1 MKKSALILAAA
12 VAFAFTSCKEKA
24 TDTADDANVAASA
37 DATSSTSGD
46 EAKFPVMTF
55 NTTEHDFGTIDQG
68 TPVEHLFTFTNTG
81 NAPLV
86 VVDAKSS
93 CGCTVP
99 TWSRESIPPG
109 GEGEMLVKFNGS
121 GQNQVS
127 KTVTITANT
136 RNGKELIKI
145 KAFVTPKPGATSGS
159 PIQVNSNS
167 SGQ

>member
-1 MKKSALILAAA
+1 MKKSALILAAL

-24 TDTADDANVAASA
+24 ADKVDEANVSASA
-37 DATSSTSGD
+37 DAGSSD

-55 NTTEHDFGTIDQG
+55 NETEFDFGTIDQG
-68 TPVEHLFTFTNTG
+68 TNVEHLFKFQNTG

-145 KAFVTPKPGATSGS
+145 KAFVTPKPGANSGS
-159 PIQVNSNS
+159 PVQVNT

>member
-1 MKKSALILAAA
+1 MKKSILMLAAIA
-12 VAFAFTSCKEKA
+12 TLALTSCKDNA
-24 TDTADDANVAASA
+24 ADKVSDLNVEVAGDVVAS
-37 DATSSTSGD
+37 T
-46 EAKFPVMTF
+46 AKFPVMEF
-55 NTTEHDFGTIDQG
+55 VELEHDFGTIDQG
-68 TPVEHLFTFTNTG
+68 TNVEYLFKFKNTG
-81 NAPLV
+81 DAPLV

-136 RNGKELIKI
+136 KNGKELIKI
-145 KAFVTPKPGATSGS
+145 KAFVTPKAGAVSGS
-159 PIQVNSNS
+159 PVQAN
-167 SGQ
+167 

>member
-1 MKKSALILAAA
+1 MKKSILMLAAI
-12 VAFAFTSCKEKA
+12 VAFSFTSCKENAADKA
-24 TDTADDANVAASA
+24 ADTAGADATTTVDASA
-37 DATSSTSGD
+37 DA
-46 EAKFPVMTF
+46 AKFPVMVF
-55 NTTEHDFGTIDQG
+55 ETTEHDFGTIDQG
-68 TPVEHLFTFTNTG
+68 TNVEHLFKFTNTG
-81 NAPLV
+81 DAPLV

-136 RNGKELIKI
+136 QNGKELIKI
-145 KAFVTPKPGATSGS
+145 KAFVTPKAGAANGS
-159 PIQVNSNS
+159 PLQVNS
-167 SGQ
+167 SGN

>member
-1 MKKSALILAAA
+1 MKKSALILAAL

-24 TDTADDANVAASA
+24 ADASGDATVASSTEAASTA
-37 DATSSTSGD
+37 SGD

-55 NTTEHDFGTIDQG
+55 DKIEHDFGTIDQG
-68 TPVEHLFTFTNTG
+68 TQVEHLFTFKNTG

-145 KAFVTPKPGATSGS
+145 KAFVTPKPGANSGS
-159 PIQVNSNS
+159 PVQVNT

>member
-1 MKKSALILAAA
+1 MRKSALILAAF
-12 VAFAFTSCKEKA
+12 VAFAFTSCKENAADKVDGTTDVSANAGAA
-24 TDTADDANVAASA
+24 T
-37 DATSSTSGD
+37 STSGD
-46 EAKFPVMTF
+46 EAKFPVMQF
-55 NTTEHDFGTIDQG
+55 EAVEHDFGTIDQG
-68 TPVEHLFTFTNTG
+68 TNVEHLFKFTNTG

-136 RNGKELIKI
+136 RNGKETIKI
-145 KAFVTPKPGATSGS
+145 KAFVTPKAGAAGGS
-159 PIQVNSNS
+159 PIQANP
-167 SGQ
+167 SGK

>member
-1 MKKSALILAAA
+1 MKKSALILAAF

-24 TDTADDANVAASA
+24 AEKVDEANVSASA
-37 DATSSTSGD
+37 DAGNSD
-46 EAKFPVMTF
+46 EAKFPVMEF
-55 NTTEHDFGTIDQG
+55 AATEHDFGTIDQG
-68 TPVEHLFTFTNTG
+68 TNVEHLFKFKNTG

-145 KAFVTPKPGATSGS
+145 KAFVTPKPGTNNGS
-159 PIQVNSNS
+159 PVQTNS

>member
-1 MKKSALILAAA
+1 MKKSILMLAAV
-12 VAFAFTSCKEKA
+12 VAFAFTSCKDNAADKVA
-24 TDTADDANVAASA
+24 DTAGTEANSSA
-37 DATSSTSGD
+37 DTNAD
-46 EAKFPVMTF
+46 AAKFPVMTF
-55 NTTEHDFGTIDQG
+55 ETTEHDFGTIDQG
-68 TPVEHLFTFTNTG
+68 TPVEHLFKFTNTG

-136 RNGKELIKI
+136 QNGKEQVKI
-145 KAFVTPKPGATSGS
+145 KAFVTPKAGAAGGS
-159 PIQVNSNS
+159 PIQTN
-167 SGQ
+167 

>member
-1 MKKSALILAAA
+1 MGMTAIAQEETPQNSETPEVIENEETKVGAKIE
-12 VAFAFTSCKEKA
+12 FKE
-24 TDTADDANVAASA
+24 
-37 DATSSTSGD
+37 
-46 EAKFPVMTF
+46 E
-55 NTTEHDFGTIDQG
+55 TIDYGVIEQG
-68 TPVEHLFTFTNTG
+68 ADGIRKFEFTNTG
-81 NAPLV
+81 DAPLIISRV
-86 VVDAKSS
+86 YSS

-136 RNGKELIKI
+136 RNGKETIKI
-145 KAFVTPKPGATSGS
+145 KAFVTPKAGAAGGS
-159 PIQVNSNS
+159 PIQVNS